1 MKVHPDQEHLIFAI
15 GNKISVLNIK
25 TNKQVFLSGHTH
37 NISTLEVSP
46 SGRLVASGQ
55 INHMGFRAHLI
66 VWDWQKKCEIL
77 RHELHKVR
85 VQDLCFSSDEEH
97 IISLGGK
104 DCGMIIVWN
113 IRKKFVNRTS
123 VSFLRNLIMIV
134 SRSLAVCG
142 QMAARETTGA
152 AAIIGGLHRRSRV
165 FITGGDRE
173 LIIDYIEF

>member
-1 MKVHPDQEHLIFAI
+1 MHPDQEHLVFAI
-15 GNKISVLNIK
+15 GNKVSILNLK
-25 TNKQVFLSGHTH
+25 TNKQGFLSGHTH
-37 NISTLEVSP
+37 NISALEVSP

-66 VWDWQKKCEIL
+66 VWSWENRCEIL

-113 IRKKFVNRTS
+113 IGKN
-123 VSFLRNLIMIV
+123 
-134 SRSLAVCG
+134 LAVCG
-142 QMAARETTGA
+142 QMAARETTGEA
-152 AAIIGGLHRRSRV
+152 TIIGGLHRRSRI
-165 FITGGDRE
+165 FITGGNRE
-173 LIIDYIEF
+173 FH